1 MKKKTYVFDLDHTLC
16 DTLRKENGDWDYFGA
31 KPYEDRVAKVNQLFE
46 EGNTIYI
53 ETARGSSS
61 KNNWYIETHNQLISW
76 GLKFHQLRVGVKL
89 VADYYIDD
97 KGISDKDFFED
108 EQR

>member
-1 MKKKTYVFDLDHTLC
+1 MKEKKTYVFDLDHTLC
-16 DTLRKENGDWDYFGA
+16 NTLKKENGDWDYFGA
-31 KPYEDRVAKVNQLFE
+31 IPYMNRIEKVNQLFKD
-46 EGNTIYI
+46 GNTIYI

-61 KNNWYIETHNQLISW
+61 KNNWYIETYEQLISW

-97 KGISDKDFFED
+97 KGINDKEFFD
-108 EQR
+108 K